1 MGWDFQQGNRGPSAS
16 GERERTVNPRRVR
29 GDATA
34 DASFY
39 AHRHD

>member
-1 MGWDFQQGNRGPSAS
+1 MGWKFQQGNGGPSAS